1 MPLKHCLKG
10 KRNSGLGC
18 RYNNT
23 SYQLNKTAKCRCY
36 CNAHHSELGSAKKT
50 EDKYCVYAATK
61 DIHQH
66 AHSRQD
72 ILDKYG
78 ERIVMAERMPDVL
91 SGAMG
96 NEMYTAIVDSEAEV
110 NKFADYVQ
118 EKA

>member
-1 MPLKHCLKG
+1 MDSGVLVTSVGRIASCASWAFFRPLNSFFSSG
-10 KRNSGLGC
+10 KYTSDERLLPDLG
-18 RYNNT
+18 
-23 SYQLNKTAKCRCY
+23 
-36 CNAHHSELGSAKKT
+36 

-110 NKFADYVQ
+110 NEFADYVQ

>member
-1 MPLKHCLKG
+1 MRPAGGYTPDMMDFGHSTDVYQIYADMVTSDERLLPD
-10 KRNSGLGC
+10 LG
-18 RYNNT
+18 
-23 SYQLNKTAKCRCY
+23 
-36 CNAHHSELGSAKKT
+36 

-110 NKFADYVQ
+110 NEFADYVQ